1 MRESAYAFSLAAAIN
16 SLWKTGLIQTP
27 RFRLDGAKRGF
38 RFPAWQLDRDGRPY
52 AALPKLHAI
61 LGSAWAVY
69 RFLITP
75 HGALDERTGLDAL
88 KRGHDDD
95 ILAAAESVARGDFR

>member
-1 MRESAYAFSLAAAIN
+1 MENRFNPDTSLSARRR
-16 SLWKTGLIQTP
+16 QT
-27 RFRLDGAKRGF
+27 RLPLSGMAT
-38 RFPAWQLDRDGRPY
+38 RPGWT
-52 AALPKLHAI
+52 ALCCTPEVACDSGQRMWI
-61 LGSAWAVY
+61 Y